1 MCDTGNCKTKKIKKT
16 RKTKNKK
23 CSKKIDTEYE
33 ELFKNVYGEDKNVP
47 ELVFNDFEMKNNNVC
62 LKTRH
67 DTAIKTDK
75 CLIIVYAPWCGHCK
89 RLADLIFNLAD
100 EYTNLFSFAAINI
113 ENLEQQND
121 KLKIMLNVTSVPTLF
136 FVDMS
141 MNTDNIITLFD
152 KQVNEENLVYFIN
165 INM

>member
-67 DTAIKTDK
+67 DTMVWS
-75 CLIIVYAPWCGHCK
+75 L
-89 RLADLIFNLAD
+89 
-100 EYTNLFSFAAINI
+100 
-113 ENLEQQND
+113 Q
-121 KLKIMLNVTSVPTLF
+121 KIS
-136 FVDMS
+136 
-141 MNTDNIITLFD
+141 
-152 KQVNEENLVYFIN
+152 
-165 INM
+165 